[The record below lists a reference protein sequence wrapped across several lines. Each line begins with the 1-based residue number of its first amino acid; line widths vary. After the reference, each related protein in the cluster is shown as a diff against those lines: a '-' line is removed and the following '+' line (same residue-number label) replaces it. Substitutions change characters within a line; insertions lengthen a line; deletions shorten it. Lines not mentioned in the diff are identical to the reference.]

1 MTAQPEQ
8 IHHKE
13 VSFWI
18 KWILVLLAF
27 ILLGAIIATSLAGL
41 ISKMTNVEIGVF
53 NLQGLPEHEI
63 ARIAW
68 VYRSVIF
75 FQHLF
80 MFIFPAVMTM
90 ILFKRNVGSSL
101 FHFSPR
107 INANAAVCGIF
118 ILMAAYPLVQF
129 GAEMNKMIPLPSVFK
144 DMEEQSLQ
152 LVKLMLTT
160 DSIMVLIVNVIL
172 VALVPAIG
180 EELVFRGFL
189 QHLMSKLI
197 AHPHINVWVTAIVFS
212 AIHMQFEGFFP
223 RMILGLVLGYLM
235 LWSGNIIYPM
245 IAHFFNNALQVIIQF
260 IVREDMSGFDNL
272 ENYNAPLWL
281 LIISVLLLM
290 LSTSYFKS
298 FFNKTEKVL
307 T

>member
-1 MTAQPEQ
+1 MTSQPDQ
-8 IHHKE
+8 ITRND

-27 ILLGAIIATSLAGL
+27 ILLGAIIASSLAAL
-41 ISKMTNVEIGVF
+41 ISKMTQVEIGVF
-53 NLQGLPEHEI
+53 NLKGLSESEI
-63 ARIAW
+63 GRIAW
-68 VYRSVIF
+68 VYRTVIF
-75 FQHLF
+75 LQHFF

-90 ILFKRNVGSSL
+90 ILFKRSAGNAL

-107 INANAAVCGIF
+107 INANAAICGIF
-118 ILMAAYPLVQF
+118 ILMAAYPLVQL
-129 GAEMNKMIPLPSVFK
+129 GAELNKMIPLPSVFK
-144 DMEEQSLQ
+144 EMEEQSVQ

-160 DSIMVLIVNVIL
+160 DSILILLVNIIL

-197 AHPHINVWVTAIVFS
+197 SNPHINVWVTAIVFS
-212 AIHMQFEGFFP
+212 AIHMQFEGFFA

-245 IAHFFNNALQVIIQF
+245 IAHFFNNALQIIVQF
-260 IVREDMSGFDNL
+260 IVREDMSGFDKL
-272 ENYNAPLWL
+272 ENYNVPLWL

-290 LSTSYFKS
+290 FSSNYFKS
-298 FFNKTEKVL
+298 FFKNEKVL